1 MEPLKP
7 VFSFDL
13 GSLKIDIAPEIV
25 VQWFIMLAIILF
37 ALWITKDLALRP
49 SKKQATVEYAYE
61 FLKSFGASNLGE
73 KNLEL
78 LPFIGTMFIY
88 LLLMNLMG
96 LFGLPVPTKNFSVT
110 LSMGLISFFMIQYY
124 PIKKHGFK
132 KYFKGYAF
140 PAWIVTPI
148 NILER
153 IILPVSLALR
163 MFGNVFAAT
172 LLVELA
178 YEALEHTSI
187 FLAIGIPVPLH
198 AYFDIFDGFI
208 QTTIFVILTM
218 INIKIITEHSDPEA
232 EH

>member
-1 MEPLKP
+1 MKT
-7 VFSFDL
+7 
-13 GSLKIDIAPEIV
+13 KI
-25 VQWFIMLAIILF
+25 
-37 ALWITKDLALRP
+37 
-49 SKKQATVEYAYE
+49 TV
-61 FLKSFGASNLGE
+61 
-73 KNLEL
+73 
-78 LPFIGTMFIY
+78 
-88 LLLMNLMG
+88 LLLVLC
-96 LFGLPVPTKNFSVT
+96 LFSACTT
-110 LSMGLISFFMIQYY
+110 LQTISFERLQA